1 MNVAEYIASGTL
13 EAYIL
18 GAASDQERREVECL
32 SSIYPEIKQELDQ
45 LALALEDYAMALSV
59 EPPVALREQI
69 MSQLTFGVTQKTT
82 AADEEEPETKVLP
95 MPDTRPIYNFTWI
108 AAASVGLLLL
118 AFSFFLITRL
128 RDNQQALASLRST
141 NAALQQ
147 DINALKT
154 QQSSSSQ
161 VMALLRQPGTQII
174 QLKGNEKAPDGNLA
188 VYWNQQT
195 GQLALD
201 ISSLPALPSSQQ
213 YQLWTLKGGKPFD
226 AGVFDPITGV
236 HHLHPIQQGT
246 VDAFAITIEQRGGS
260 PTPHLESLIAMT
272 PTKAS

>member
-45 LALALEDYAMALSV
+45 LALALEGYAMSVSV
-59 EPPVALREQI
+59 EPPAALRDRI
-69 MSQLTFGVTQKTT
+69 MSQLSFGIAEITPVDGQAK
-82 AADEEEPETKVLP
+82 PEAKVLP
-95 MPDTRPIYNFTWI
+95 MPDTRPIYNITWI
-108 AAASVGLLLL
+108 AAASVGLVLL

-141 NAALQQ
+141 NSSLQQ
-147 DINALKT
+147 DINALKSQRSGT
-154 QQSSSSQ
+154 DQ
-161 VMALLRQPGTQII
+161 VMALLRQPGTRII
-174 QLKGNEKAPDGNLA
+174 QLKGNDKAPDGNLA

-201 ISSLPALPSSQQ
+201 ITSLPALPSSQQ

-226 AGVFDPITGV
+226 AGVFDPVTGI
-236 HHLHPIQQGT
+236 HSLHAIDKGS

-260 PTPHLESLIAMT
+260 PTPHLEALIAMT
-272 PTKAS
+272 PIKAS